1 MTAHATTR
9 PEKSEYPAYAE
20 GYVSKVP
27 DGDIVGI
34 LRSQLDET
42 LALIKGIPEAR
53 GDYRYAEGKWSIKEV
68 IGHVIDG
75 ERIFTYRALRF
86 ARGDSTPL
94 SGFEQDDYV
103 PNGSFNKRSLSD
115 LADEYEHVRRS
126 TISLFA
132 SLDPEAWNRR
142 GISNNN
148 ESSVRGL
155 AFITA
160 GHERHH
166 VEILRT
172 RYL

>member
-1 MTAHATTR
+1 MTAHAMTR
-9 PEKSEYPAYAE
+9 PEKSEYPVYAE
-20 GYVSKVP
+20 GYVSLVP

-42 LALIKGIPEAR
+42 LALIKSIPEAR

-115 LADEYEHVRRS
+115 LADEYEHVRRA

-142 GISNNN
+142 GTSNNN
-148 ESSVRGL
+148 ESSVKGL
-155 AFITA
+155 AFIIA

-166 VEILRT
+166 LEILRT
-172 RYL
+172 RYA